1 MLLCYY
7 NNNNKYFFIQIEF
20 SPGDV
25 ATMSIKLATLSTK
38 VAKKVYRKFSKGSS
52 STSASDEEEGRR
64 LPSVEDLHNW
74 RTFTRMILDWEARNK
89 KHAKRE
95 CALKLE
101 AIAKK
106 LGDKSADA
114 DTLMELYRSFI
125 RGQYSNYYYLSV
137 KLLFH

>member
-1 MLLCYY
+1 MIM
-7 NNNNKYFFIQIEF
+7 NTFRSNIEL
-20 SPGDV
+20 SPEDV
-25 ATMSIKLATLSTK
+25 ATMSIKLATLSTE
-38 VAKKVYRKFSKGSS
+38 VAQEVYLKFS
-52 STSASDEEEGRR
+52 EEKS
-64 LPSVEDLHNW
+64 LPSDKDLSNW
-74 RTFTRMILDWEARNK
+74 RTFTRMILDWEARHK

-114 DTLMELYRSFI
+114 DKLMELYRSFI

-137 KLLFH
+137 NSLFFIRVLLLSTKRLNINFSYF